1 MRLFMYDRNEVKK
14 GPTLLMFHHAF
25 ANYTQ
30 VLLPKYDR
38 YKTMTV
44 ENMKIQ
50 LKNTH
55 TTKA

>member
-1 MRLFMYDRNEVKK
+1 MYDCNEVKK

-25 ANYTQ
+25 ANDTQ